1 MPTFNMTI
9 IFILCILFVC
19 IGSSLI
25 GMLIHSIKKRNGV
38 LEVTLDE
45 FGEAQKF
52 NLIIEDPINDI
63 PKKKSIKLKVVVNKT
78 EDPQDL
84 QAP

>member
-9 IFILCILFVC
+9 IFVLCILFVC

-25 GMLIHSIKKRNGV
+25 WMLISSIKKRNGV

-45 FGEAQKF
+45 FGEAKKF

-63 PKKKSIKLKVVVNKT
+63 PKKKSIKLKVVIKKT
-78 EDPQDL
+78 ENPQDL

>member
-1 MPTFNMTI
+1 MLTCSRTI
-9 IFILCILFVC
+9 IFILCVLFVC

-25 GMLIHSIKKRNGV
+25 WMLISSIKKRNGV

-63 PKKKSIKLKVVVNKT
+63 PKKKSIKLKVVVRKT
-78 EDPQDL
+78 EDSQDL

>member
-1 MPTFNMTI
+1 MPTFNARI
-9 IFILCILFVC
+9 IFILCVLFFC
-19 IGSSLI
+19 IGLFIGKLI
-25 GMLIHSIKKRNGV
+25 SSIKKRNGV

-63 PKKKSIKLKVVVNKT
+63 PKKKSIKLKVVVKKT
-78 EDPQDL
+78 ENPQDL
-84 QAP
+84 QVP

>member
-1 MPTFNMTI
+1 MSTCSGTI

-19 IGSSLI
+19 VGSSLI

-45 FGEAQKF
+45 FGEAKKF

-78 EDPQDL
+78 DNPQDL
-84 QAP
+84 QVP

>member
-25 GMLIHSIKKRNGV
+25 GMLISSIKKRNGV

-45 FGEAQKF
+45 IGEPKKF

-63 PKKKSIKLKVVVNKT
+63 PKKKSIKLKVVVKKT
-78 EDPQDL
+78 EDSHDL
-84 QAP
+84 QVP

>member
-9 IFILCILFVC
+9 IFVLCILFVC

-25 GMLIHSIKKRNGV
+25 GMLISSIKKRNGV

-45 FGEAQKF
+45 FGEAKKF

-63 PKKKSIKLKVVVNKT
+63 PKKKSIKLKVVVKKT
-78 EDPQDL
+78 EDSHDL
-84 QAP
+84 QVP